1 VPTYASFHNHTD
13 YSNLKL
19 IDSINT
25 VHGLIDYAYE
35 LGLAAVAI
43 TDHDSLSGHV
53 KAIQH
58 YKNNYV
64 DSNFKLILGNE
75 IYVTKEDMS
84 QKTYEKG
91 DRFFHMILIARNKD
105 GHKQLRELSSLAWD
119 RMFVRNMMRTPTF
132 ISDLENVI
140 GKEQGN
146 IIGSTACLGGV
157 PGFAFLNMPEQEA
170 VEYIDDFLTRMNR
183 IFGEGNFFVELQPSH
198 MQDQIDFN
206 KFMLK
211 HFWGKYP
218 FWFATDTH
226 YLKKE
231 DRELH
236 AAFLNSKDGER
247 EAALFYSS
255 TYMMDLEEIYDYMSY
270 ISPEQLEEM
279 RINTLK
285 VADSCEFYDLA
296 SEQVVPKVPTHLTD
310 AMVIKAQPI
319 IEYIKKQEE
328 TAFPYLK
335 KYLRS
340 EEESDLFFIVRV
352 LNGFAKLI
360 GEPTTEY
367 LDRLEYEAEQLW
379 EVSQTIEQPISNYF
393 NTMAKMID
401 IIWEDGDSLVGISRG
416 SAAGFL
422 VNYCLGIT
430 QLDPLRQPLEMPAW
444 RFMHKDRPELPDID
458 IDCEGDK
465 RTKVFNKVR
474 EYFQSIGGDVI
485 NVCTF
490 GTEKSKSALRTA
502 ARGLGVDD
510 DTVSYI
516 VSLIPNERGADW
528 TLSQCYYGDEEHNSI
543 NAFVEEIDK
552 EPKLWEVAT
561 RIEGLITRLGIHAAG
576 VIALNNRLVEH
587 NSLMKTSKGVPVS
600 AFNLEDSEYLGGLK
614 YDFLTINALDK
625 IRTTLNLLLE
635 DNQIEWQG
643 NLRDTYNKYLL
654 PINLEYEDQTMW
666 SLAADGKIVELF
678 QFDTPVGAQAI
689 KSIRPSNIAEM
700 SIANSV
706 MRLMK
711 QPEATE
717 MPADTYV
724 KYKNNIYA
732 WYEELDKYLLTKDEV
747 DIIKPYLAP
756 LSGVADSQESV
767 MMMVMDPQIANFTV
781 TEANAL
787 RKAIAKKKRDVLDKV
802 KDLFFS
808 KGEESGT
815 SSNLLNYLW
824 DVQIGRQIGYS
835 FSTLH
840 TLGYSTIALQ
850 EMNLAYRFPTI
861 YWNTACLSVN
871 AGGFEDED
879 YTHLLDDDI
888 IEVIDAEDKR
898 SGSKMQ
904 YGKIAS
910 AISKFSEYTDIELPD
925 INEAGFGFKPNV
937 KKNSI
942 MFGLKGVARIGK
954 ELLYDIIERRPYKS
968 LADFVG
974 KMESGGRKLISKD
987 RVVNLIKAG
996 AFDKIEKKSRTEI
1009 MQNFLRK
1016 TADLK
1021 TKLTSSNINM
1031 LIEAE
1036 LFPESLGLEQRIFK
1050 FNKYISKDKING
1062 TYFVLDE
1069 IAMEFYEEVNLD
1081 INAVKQIE
1089 HEGRRLDVIK
1099 QKEWKE
1105 TYKLYFEPLKE
1116 YVSTNHDELLDLLN
1130 SHAYENEYNKYAS
1143 GNELRW
1149 ELDALNF
1156 YHSGHEL
1163 KGLKIGD
1170 LKLANVH
1177 ELRDNAVKGYWVF
1190 GGKTIPEYELSH
1202 IVGTVLDSDKVRHVI
1217 TFSTPS
1223 GVINVK
1229 LYNRQFSLYDRVIFS
1244 NDEEDKVIEEDSF
1257 LSKGTF
1263 LLITGIKRGDVFIP
1277 KVYKKDNLKP
1287 IYKINLLEDGN
1298 YELLEKH

>member
-1 VPTYASFHNHTD
+1 MPTYASFHNHTD

-25 VHGLIDYAYE
+25 VHGLIDYAHE
-35 LGLAAVAI
+35 IGLAAVAI

-58 YKNNYV
+58 YNNNYA

-75 IYVTKEDMS
+75 IYVAKEDMS

-91 DRFFHMILIARNKD
+91 DRFFHMILIARNKN

-119 RMFVRNMMRTPTF
+119 RMFIRNMMRTPTY
-132 ISDLENVI
+132 ISDLENII
-140 GKEQGN
+140 GKNQGN

-157 PGFAFLNMPEQEA
+157 PGFAFLNMPEEEA
-170 VEYIDDFLTRMNR
+170 VEYIDGFLTRMSK
-183 IFGEGNFFVELQPSH
+183 IFGQGNFYVELQPSY

-206 KFMLK
+206 NFMLK
-211 HFWGKYP
+211 YFWGKYP

-236 AAFLNSKDGER
+236 ASFLNSKDGER
-247 EAALFYSS
+247 EAEQYYSS
-255 TYMMDLEEIYDYMSY
+255 TYMMGLEEIYAYLDY
-270 ISPEQLEEM
+270 IPADKLEIM
-279 RINTLK
+279 RQNTMD
-285 VADSCEFYDLA
+285 VADSCEVYDLA
-296 SEQVVPKVPTHLTD
+296 AEQVVPKVPTIVD
-310 AMVIKAQPI
+310 DSMVKKAQPVI
-319 IEYIKKQEE
+319 DFIKQQEE
-328 TAFPYLK
+328 NAFPFLK
-335 KYLRS
+335 HYLRS
-340 EEESDLFFIVRV
+340 EEDSDIFFILRV
-352 LNGFAKLI
+352 FNGFIKLI
-360 GEPTTEY
+360 GEPTLEY
-367 LDRLEYEAEQLW
+367 IERLEYEAEQLW
-379 EVSQTIEQPISNYF
+379 EISKTIEQPISNYF
-393 NTMAKMID
+393 NTMSKMID
-401 IIWEDGDSLVGISRG
+401 IIWEDGDSLVGVSRG

-430 QLDPLRQPLEMPAW
+430 QLDPLKQSLEMPAW
-444 RFMHKDRPELPDID
+444 RFMHKERPELPDID
-458 IDCEGDK
+458 IDCEGSK

-502 ARGLGVDD
+502 ARGLSIDD

-528 TLSQCYYGDEEHNSI
+528 SLSQCYYGDEDHKPI

-552 EPKLWEVAT
+552 EPKLWQLAT

-576 VIALNNRLVEH
+576 VIALNNTLTEH
-587 NSLMKTSKGVPVS
+587 NSLMKTSKNVPVS

-635 DNQIEWQG
+635 DDVIEWQG

-654 PINLEYEDQTMW
+654 PVNLEYDDPTMW

-689 KSIRPSNIAEM
+689 KSIRPKNIAEM
-700 SIANSV
+700 SIANSL

-711 QPEATE
+711 QEDATE

-724 KYKNNIYA
+724 KYKNNNYA
-732 WYEELDKYLLTKDEV
+732 WFEELDKYLLSKEEV
-747 DIIKPYLAP
+747 DLIKPYLLP

-767 MMMVMDPQIANFTV
+767 MMMVMDSKIANFTV

-787 RKAIAKKKRDVLDKV
+787 RKAIAKKKKDVLEQV
-802 KDLFFS
+802 KELFFT
-808 KGEESGT
+808 KGQEAGT
-815 SSNLLNYLW
+815 SKNLLNYLW
-824 DVQIGRQIGYS
+824 EVQIGRQIGYS
-835 FSTLH
+835 FSVLH

-850 EMNLAYRFPTI
+850 EMNLAYKYPTI

-879 YTHLLDDDI
+879 YINLLDDDI
-888 IEVIDAEDKR
+888 IEVIEDGDKR

-910 AISKFSEYTDIELPD
+910 AISKFSEYTNIELPD

-954 ELLYDIIERRPYKS
+954 DLLYDIIAGRPYKS
-968 LADFVG
+968 LNDFIE
-974 KMESGGRKLISKD
+974 KMQSDGRKLISKD

-996 AFDKIEKKSRTEI
+996 AFDKIENKSRTEI
-1009 MQNFLRK
+1009 MKDFLYS

-1031 LIEAE
+1031 LIEAN
-1036 LFPESLGLEQRIFK
+1036 LLPDSLSLEQRVFN
-1050 FNKYISKDKING
+1050 FNKYISKHKING
-1062 TYFVLDE
+1062 TYFIIDD
-1069 IAMEFYEEVNLD
+1069 IAMEFYEEVGLD
-1081 INAVKQIE
+1081 INALKQID
-1089 HEGRRLDVIK
+1089 HEGERLDVIK
-1099 QKEWKE
+1099 QKDWKE

-1116 YVSTNHDELLDLLN
+1116 YISNHHDELLHTLN
-1130 SHAYENEYNKYAS
+1130 TQNYENEYIKYAS

-1163 KGLKIGD
+1163 ADLKIGD
-1170 LKLANVH
+1170 LELADVNKLR
-1177 ELRDNAVKGYWVF
+1177 ENAVKGYWVF

-1217 TFSTPS
+1217 TFSTPT

-1229 LYNRQFSLYDRVIFS
+1229 LYNRQFSLYDRVIFN
-1244 NDEEDKVIEEDSF
+1244 NDDDSKVIEEDSF

-1287 IYKINLLEDGN
+1287 IYQINLSPDGG

>member
-1 VPTYASFHNHTD
+1 MPTYASFHNHTD

-25 VHGLIDYAYE
+25 VSGLIDYAYE
-35 LGLAAVAI
+35 IGLAAVAI

-58 YKNNYV
+58 YKNNYA
-64 DSNFKLILGNE
+64 DSKFKLILGNE
-75 IYVTKEDMS
+75 IYVSKEGMS
-84 QKTYEKG
+84 QQTYEKG

-119 RMFVRNMMRTPTF
+119 RMFIRNMMRTPTYL
-132 ISDLENVI
+132 SDLENNI
-140 GKEQGN
+140 GKTKGN

-157 PGFAFLNMPEQEA
+157 PGFAFLNMPQDEA
-170 VEYIDDFLTRMNR
+170 VAYIDDFLSRMNN
-183 IFGEGNFFVELQPSH
+183 IFGTGNFFVELQPSN

-206 KFMLK
+206 NFMIK

-231 DRELH
+231 DQYLH
-236 AAFLNSKDGER
+236 ASFLRSKDGDR
-247 EAALFYSS
+247 EPEHFYSS
-255 TYMMDLEEIYDYMSY
+255 AYMMALEEVYEYLKY
-270 ISPEQLEEM
+270 IPADKLEEM
-279 RINTLK
+279 RANTIRI
-285 VADSCEFYDLA
+285 ADSCESYDLA
-296 SEQVVPKVPTHLTD
+296 AEQVVPKVPTVITD
-310 AMVIKAQPI
+310 EMVQQAKPMISFIKSQG
-319 IEYIKKQEE
+319 ESS
-328 TAFPYLK
+328 FPYLK
-335 KYLRS
+335 NYLRS
-340 EEESDLFFIVRV
+340 EEDADLFFILKVF
-352 LNGFAKLI
+352 NGFAKLI
-360 GEPTTEY
+360 GQPNLEY
-367 LDRLEYEAEQLW
+367 LERLEYEAEQLW
-379 EVSQTIEQPISNYF
+379 EVSQTIEQPISHYF
-393 NTMAKMID
+393 NTMSKMID
-401 IIWEDGDSLVGISRG
+401 LIWDEGDSLVGVSRG

-422 VNYCLGIT
+422 MNYCLGIT
-430 QLDPLRQPLEMPAW
+430 QLDPLRQTLEMPAW
-444 RFMHKDRPELPDID
+444 RFIHKERPELPDID

-474 EYFQSIGGDVI
+474 EYFQSIGGDLI

-502 ARGLGVDD
+502 ARGLDIDD

-528 TLSQCYYGDEEHNSI
+528 TLSQCYYGDEEHNPI

-552 EPKLWEVAT
+552 EPKLWELAT

-576 VIALNNRLVEH
+576 VIALNDKLTEH
-587 NSLMKTSKGVPVS
+587 NSLMRTSKNVPVS

-635 DNQIEWQG
+635 DDVIEWQG

-654 PINLEYEDQTMW
+654 PVNLEYKDPTMW

-689 KSIRPSNIAEM
+689 KSIRPTNIAEM

-711 QPEATE
+711 QPDATE
-717 MPADTYV
+717 MPAETYV
-724 KYKNNIYA
+724 KYKNNIHS
-732 WYEELDKYLLTKDEV
+732 WYEELDKYLLTKEEMDLL
-747 DIIKPYLAP
+747 KYYLLP

-767 MMMVMDPQIANFTV
+767 MMIVMDPQIANFTV
-781 TEANAL
+781 TEANGL
-787 RKAIAKKKRDVLDKV
+787 RKAIAKKKRDVLDQV
-802 KDLFFS
+802 KELFFT
-808 KGEESGT
+808 KGKESGA
-815 SSNLLNYLW
+815 SINLLKYLW
-824 DVQIGRQIGYS
+824 EVQIGRQIGYS

-850 EMNLAYRFPTI
+850 EMNLAYRYPTI

-879 YTHLLDDDI
+879 YTNLLDDDI
-888 IEVIDAEDKR
+888 IEVIETEDKR

-910 AISKFSEYTDIELPD
+910 AISKFSAYTTIELPD

-937 KKNSI
+937 VKNSI

-954 ELLYDIIERRPYKS
+954 DLLYDIMKYRPYSS
-968 LADFVG
+968 LNDFVN
-974 KMESGGRKLISKD
+974 KMQQDGRKLISKD

-996 AFDKIEKKSRTEI
+996 AFDRIEKKSRTEI
-1009 MQNFLRK
+1009 MRDFLLQ
-1016 TADLK
+1016 TSDLK

-1031 LIEAE
+1031 LIENGLLPDE
-1036 LFPESLGLEQRIFK
+1036 LALEERMFR
-1050 FNKYISKDKING
+1050 FNKYIAKNKINH
-1062 TYFVLDE
+1062 TYFILDD
-1069 IAMEFYEEVNLD
+1069 IAMEFYEEVGLESKL
-1081 INAVKQIE
+1081 VKTIE
-1089 HEGRRLDVIK
+1089 HEGARYQVVK
-1099 QKEWKE
+1099 QKEWKDV
-1105 TYKLYFEPLKE
+1105 YQIYFDKLKE
-1116 YVSTNHDELLDLLN
+1116 YVSDNHDVLLDNLN
-1130 SHAYENEYNKYAS
+1130 SHTYQSEYDKYAS

-1163 KGLKIGD
+1163 SQLELGD
-1170 LKLANVH
+1170 LKLADINQ
-1177 ELRDNAVKGYWVF
+1177 LRDNPVKGYWVF

-1202 IVGTVLDSDKVRHVI
+1202 IVGTVLDSDKVRHIV

-1244 NDEEDKVIEEDSF
+1244 NEEENKVIAEDSF

-1277 KVYKKDNLKP
+1277 KVYKKDYLKP
-1287 IYKINLLEDGN
+1287 IYKIDLKKDGA

>member
-1 VPTYASFHNHTD
+1 MPTYASFHNHTD

-25 VHGLIDYAYE
+25 VTGLIDYAYE
-35 LGLAAVAI
+35 IGLAAVAI

-58 YKNNYV
+58 YKNNYA
-64 DSNFKLILGNE
+64 DSDFKLILGNE
-75 IYVTKEDMS
+75 IYVSKEDMS

-91 DRFFHMILIARNKD
+91 DRFFHMILIARNKA

-119 RMFVRNMMRTPTF
+119 RMFIRNMMRTPTF
-132 ISDLENVI
+132 ISDLENII
-140 GKEQGN
+140 GNNQGN

-157 PGFAFLNMPEQEA
+157 PGFAFLNMPEEEA
-170 VEYIDDFLTRMNR
+170 VEYIDGFLTRMNK
-183 IFGEGNFFVELQPSH
+183 IFGKGNFYVELQPSY

-206 KFMLK
+206 NFMIK
-211 HFWGKYP
+211 HFWDKYP

-226 YLKKE
+226 YLRKE

-236 AAFLNSKDGER
+236 ASFLNSKDGER
-247 EAALFYSS
+247 EAAQYYSS
-255 TYMMDLEEIYDYMSY
+255 TYMMDLEELYEYLNY
-270 ISPEQLEEM
+270 IPADKLEVM
-279 RINTLK
+279 RKNTIA
-285 VADSCEFYDLA
+285 VADSCEVYDLA
-296 SEQVVPKVPTHLTD
+296 SEQVVPKVPTAIDDT
-310 AMVIKAQPI
+310 MVAKAKPVIDFLKAQG
-319 IEYIKKQEE
+319 ES
-328 TAFPYLK
+328 TFPFLK
-335 KYLRS
+335 NYLRS
-340 EEESDLFFIVRV
+340 EEDSDLFFILRV
-352 LNGFAKLI
+352 FNGFMKLI
-360 GEPTTEY
+360 GEPSLEY
-367 LDRLEYEAEQLW
+367 MDRLEYEAEQLW
-379 EVSQTIEQPISNYF
+379 EISQTIEQPISNYF

-401 IIWEDGDSLVGISRG
+401 IIWEDGDSLVGVSRG

-430 QLDPLRQPLEMPAW
+430 QLDPLKQSLEMPAW
-444 RFMHKDRPELPDID
+444 RFMHKERPELPDID
-458 IDCEGDK
+458 IDCEGSK

-502 ARGLGVDD
+502 ARGLSVDD

-528 TLSQCYYGDEEHNSI
+528 TLSQCYYGDEDHSPI
-543 NAFVEEIDK
+543 NAFVEEINK
-552 EPKLWEVAT
+552 EPKLWELAT

-576 VIALNNRLVEH
+576 VIALNDKLTEH
-587 NSLMKTSKGVPVS
+587 NSLMRTSKNVPVS
-600 AFNLEDSEYLGGLK
+600 AFNLEDSEYMGGLK

-635 DNQIEWQG
+635 DNVIEWQG

-654 PINLEYEDQTMW
+654 PVNLEYDDQTMW

-689 KSIRPSNIAEM
+689 KSIRPKNIAEM
-700 SIANSV
+700 SIANSL

-711 QPEATE
+711 QEDATE

-724 KYKNNIYA
+724 KYKNNNHA
-732 WYEELDKYLLTKDEV
+732 WFEELDKYLLSKEEV
-747 DIIKPYLAP
+747 DLIKPYLLP

-767 MMMVMDPQIANFTV
+767 MMMVMDPNIANFTV

-787 RKAIAKKKRDVLDKV
+787 RKAIAKKKKDVLDQV
-802 KDLFFS
+802 KELFFT
-808 KGEESGT
+808 KGEEAGT
-815 SSNLLNYLW
+815 SRNLLNYIW
-824 DVQIGRQIGYS
+824 EVQIGRQIGYS
-835 FSTLH
+835 FSVLH

-850 EMNLAYRFPTI
+850 EMNLAYRYPTI

-879 YTHLLDDDI
+879 YINLLDDDI
-888 IEVIDAEDKR
+888 IEVIEVEDKR

-910 AISKFSEYTDIELPD
+910 AISKFSEYTTIELPD

-954 ELLYDIIERRPYKS
+954 DLLYHIIERRPYKS
-968 LADFVG
+968 IADFIE
-974 KMESGGRKLISKD
+974 KMQQDGRKLISKD

-1009 MQNFLRK
+1009 MKDFLYS

-1031 LIEAE
+1031 LIEAN
-1036 LFPESLGLEQRIFK
+1036 LLPDDLTLEQRIFN
-1050 FNKYISKDKING
+1050 FNKYISKQKING
-1062 TYFVLDE
+1062 TYFIIDD
-1069 IAMEFYEEVNLD
+1069 IAMEFYEEVGLD

-1089 HEGRRLDVIK
+1089 HQGNRFDVIK

-1105 TYKLYFEPLKE
+1105 TYKLYFDRLKE
-1116 YVSTNHDELLDLLN
+1116 YVSTNHDQLLDDLN
-1130 SHAYENEYNKYAS
+1130 THNYQNEYVKYAS

-1163 KGLKIGD
+1163 SDLKIGD
-1170 LKLANVH
+1170 LEIADVNKLRENP
-1177 ELRDNAVKGYWVF
+1177 VKGYWVF

-1202 IVGTVLDSDKVRHVI
+1202 IIGTVLDSDKVRHVV

-1229 LYNRQFSLYDRVIFS
+1229 LYNRQFSLYDRVIFN
-1244 NDEEDKVIEEDSF
+1244 NDEENKVVEEDSF

-1263 LLITGIKRGDVFIP
+1263 LMITGIKRGDVFIP

-1287 IYKINLLEDGN
+1287 IYKIDLLEDGE
-1298 YELLEKH
+1298 YELVEKH

>member
-1 VPTYASFHNHTD
+1 MPTYASFHNHTD

-25 VHGLIDYAYE
+25 VSGLIDYAHE
-35 LGLAAVAI
+35 IGLAAVAI

-58 YKNNYV
+58 YKNNYA

-75 IYVTKEDMS
+75 IYVSKEGMS
-84 QKTYEKG
+84 QQTFEKG
-91 DRFFHMILIARNKD
+91 DRFFHMILIARNKA

-119 RMFVRNMMRTPTF
+119 RMFIRNMMRTPTF
-132 ISDLENVI
+132 ISDLENII

-157 PGFAFLNMPEQEA
+157 PGFAFLNMPEDEA
-170 VEYIDDFLTRMNR
+170 VEYIDGFLSRMNVV
-183 IFGEGNFFVELQPSH
+183 FGQGNFFVELQPSY
-198 MQDQIDFN
+198 MQDQINFN
-206 KFMLK
+206 QFMIK

-231 DRELH
+231 DQALH
-236 AAFLNSKDGER
+236 TSFLRSKDGER
-247 EAALFYSS
+247 EAEHFYSS
-255 TYMMDLEEIYDYMSY
+255 AYMMSLEEVYSYMDYIPQDKLETMRLNTLTIADGCEIYDLAA
-270 ISPEQLEEM
+270 EQ
-279 RINTLK
+279 I
-285 VADSCEFYDLA
+285 
-296 SEQVVPKVPTHLTD
+296 VPKVPTDITD
-310 AMVIKAQPI
+310 SMMTTAEPLISFIKL
-319 IEYIKKQEE
+319 QEE
-328 TAFPYLK
+328 SAFPYLK
-335 KYLRS
+335 NYLRS
-340 EEESDLFFIVRV
+340 EEDSDLFFILRV
-352 LNGFAKLI
+352 FNGFTKLI
-360 GEPTTEY
+360 GEPTIEY
-367 LDRLEYEAEQLW
+367 FNRLEYEAEQLW
-379 EVSQTIEQPISNYF
+379 EVSQTIQQPISHYF

-401 IIWEDGDSLVGISRG
+401 LIWDEGDSLVGVSRG

-422 VNYCLGIT
+422 MNYCLGIT

-444 RFMHKDRPELPDID
+444 RFIHKERPELPDID

-474 EYFQSIGGDVI
+474 EYFQSIGGDLI

-502 ARGLGVDD
+502 ARGLNVDD

-528 TLSQCYYGDEEHNSI
+528 TLSQCYYGDEERNPI
-543 NAFVEEIDK
+543 NAFVDEVNK
-552 EPKLWEVAT
+552 EPKLWELAT

-576 VIALNNRLVEH
+576 VIALNDKLTEN
-587 NSLMKTSKGVPVS
+587 NSLMRTSKNVPVS

-635 DNQIEWQG
+635 DNVIEWQG

-654 PINLEYEDQTMW
+654 PINLEYDDPAMW

-689 KSIRPSNIAEM
+689 KSIRPTNIAEM

-711 QPEATE
+711 QPDATE
-717 MPADTYV
+717 MPSETYV
-724 KYKNNIYA
+724 RYKNNNHA
-732 WYEELDKYLLTKDEV
+732 WFEELDRYLLTKEEV
-747 DIIKPYLAP
+747 DLIKTYLLP

-767 MMMVMDPQIANFTV
+767 MMMVMDPHIANFTV
-781 TEANAL
+781 TEANTL
-787 RKAIAKKKRDVLDKV
+787 RKAIAKKKKDILEEV
-802 KDLFFS
+802 KQLFFS
-808 KGEESGT
+808 KGSEAG
-815 SSNLLNYLW
+815 SSNNLLHYIW
-824 DVQIGRQIGYS
+824 EVQIGRQIGYS

-850 EMNLAYRFPTI
+850 EMNLAYCYPTI

-879 YTHLLDDDI
+879 YTNLVDDDI
-888 IEVIDAEDKR
+888 IEVIEENDKR

-910 AISKFSEYTDIELPD
+910 AISKFSSYTNIELPD

-937 KKNSI
+937 QKNSI
-942 MFGLKGVARIGK
+942 MFGLKGIARIGK
-954 ELLYDIIERRPYKS
+954 DLLYHIMEHRPYTS
-968 LADFVG
+968 LDDFIG
-974 KMESGGRKLISKD
+974 KMQIDGRKLISKD
-987 RVVNLIKAG
+987 RIVNLIKAG
-996 AFDKIEKKSRTEI
+996 AFDRIEKKSRTEI
-1009 MQNFLRK
+1009 MKEFLYA

-1021 TKLTSSNINM
+1021 TKLTSSNLNM
-1031 LIEAE
+1031 LIEADLLPRE
-1036 LFPESLGLEQRIFK
+1036 LEFEQRVYK
-1050 FNKYISKDKING
+1050 FNKYITKNKINH
-1062 TYFVLDE
+1062 TYFIVDD
-1069 IAMEFYEEVNLD
+1069 IAMEFYEEAGLD
-1081 INAVKQIE
+1081 PRLVKTIE
-1089 HEGRRLDVIK
+1089 HNGSRYEVIK
-1099 QKEWKE
+1099 QKDWKE
-1105 TYKLYFEPLKE
+1105 AYKDYFESLKE
-1116 YVSTNHDELLDLLN
+1116 YVSYNHDVLLGELN
-1130 SHAYENEYNKYAS
+1130 THAYQNEYIKYAN

-1163 KGLKIGD
+1163 SDLQIGD
-1170 LKLANVH
+1170 MRLSKI
-1177 ELRDNAVKGYWVF
+1177 EDLRDNPVKGYWVF
-1190 GGKTIPEYELSH
+1190 GGKTVPEYELSH
-1202 IVGTVLDSDKVRHVI
+1202 IVGTVLDSDKVRHVV

-1229 LYNRQFSLYDRVIFS
+1229 LYNRQFSLYDRVIF
-1244 NDEEDKVIEEDSF
+1244 NTEDEHKHVEEDSF
-1257 LSKGTF
+1257 LTKGTF
-1263 LLITGIKRGDVFIP
+1263 LLMTGIKRGDVFVP
-1277 KVYKKDNLKP
+1277 KVYKKDHIKP
-1287 IYKINLLEDGN
+1287 VYKILLQEDGS

>member
-1 VPTYASFHNHTD
+1 MPTYASFHNHTD

-25 VHGLIDYAYE
+25 VSGLIDYAHE
-35 LGLAAVAI
+35 IGLAAVAI

-58 YKNNYV
+58 YKNNYA

-75 IYVTKEDMS
+75 IYVSKEGMS
-84 QKTYEKG
+84 QQTYEKG
-91 DRFFHMILIARNKD
+91 DRFFHMILIARNKV

-119 RMFVRNMMRTPTF
+119 RMFIRNMMRTPTF
-132 ISDLENVI
+132 ISDLENII

-146 IIGSTACLGGV
+146 IVGSTACLGGV
-157 PGFAFLNMPEQEA
+157 PGFAFLNMPEDEA
-170 VEYIDDFLTRMNR
+170 VEYIDGFLSRMDVV
-183 IFGEGNFFVELQPSH
+183 FGKGNFFVELQPSY
-198 MQDQIDFN
+198 MEDQINFN
-206 KFMLK
+206 QFMIK

-231 DRELH
+231 DQALH
-236 AAFLNSKDGER
+236 TSFLRSKDGER
-247 EAALFYSS
+247 EAEHFYSS
-255 TYMMDLEEIYDYMSY
+255 AYMMSLEEVYSYMDY
-270 ISPEQLEEM
+270 ISQDKLETM
-279 RINTLK
+279 RLNTLAI
-285 VADSCEFYDLA
+285 ADSCDIYDLA
-296 SEQVVPKVPTHLTD
+296 AEQVVPKVPTVITD
-310 AMVIKAQPI
+310 SMVATAEPLISFIKS
-319 IEYIKKQEE
+319 QEE
-328 TAFPYLK
+328 SAFPYLK
-335 KYLRS
+335 NYLRS
-340 EEESDLFFIVRV
+340 EEDADLFFILRV
-352 LNGFAKLI
+352 FNGFTKLI
-360 GEPTTEY
+360 GEPTIEY
-367 LDRLEYEAEQLW
+367 FNRLEYEAEQLW
-379 EVSQTIEQPISNYF
+379 EVSQTIQQPISHYF

-401 IIWEDGDSLVGISRG
+401 LIWDEGDSLVGVSRG

-422 VNYCLGIT
+422 MNYCLGIT

-444 RFMHKDRPELPDID
+444 RFIHKERPELPDID

-474 EYFQSIGGDVI
+474 EYFQSIGGDLI

-502 ARGLGVDD
+502 ARGLNVDD

-528 TLSQCYYGDEEHNSI
+528 TLSQCYYGDEERNPI
-543 NAFVEEIDK
+543 NAFVDEVNK
-552 EPKLWEVAT
+552 EPKLWELAT

-576 VIALNNRLVEH
+576 VIALNDKLTEN
-587 NSLMKTSKGVPVS
+587 NSLMRTSKNVPVS

-635 DNQIEWQG
+635 DNVIEWQG

-654 PINLEYEDQTMW
+654 PINLEYDDPAMW

-689 KSIRPSNIAEM
+689 KSIRPTNIAEM

-711 QPEATE
+711 QPDATE
-717 MPADTYV
+717 MPSETYV
-724 KYKNNIYA
+724 RYKNNNHA
-732 WYEELDKYLLTKDEV
+732 WFEELDRYLLTKEEV
-747 DIIKPYLAP
+747 DLIKTYLLP

-767 MMMVMDPQIANFTV
+767 MMMVMDPHIANFTV

-787 RKAIAKKKRDVLDKV
+787 RKAIAKKKKDILEEV
-802 KDLFFS
+802 KQLFFS
-808 KGEESGT
+808 KGSEAG
-815 SSNLLNYLW
+815 SSNNLLHYIW
-824 DVQIGRQIGYS
+824 EVQIGRQIGYS

-850 EMNLAYRFPTI
+850 EMNLAYCYPTI

-879 YTHLLDDDI
+879 YTNLVDDDI
-888 IEVIDAEDKR
+888 IEVIEENDKR

-910 AISKFSEYTDIELPD
+910 AISKFSSYTNIELPD

-937 KKNSI
+937 QKNSI
-942 MFGLKGVARIGK
+942 MFGLKGIARIGK
-954 ELLYDIIERRPYKS
+954 DLLYHIMEHRPYTS
-968 LADFVG
+968 LDDFIG
-974 KMESGGRKLISKD
+974 KMQIDGRKLISKD
-987 RVVNLIKAG
+987 RIVNLIKAG
-996 AFDKIEKKSRTEI
+996 AFDRIEKKSRTEI
-1009 MQNFLRK
+1009 MKEFLYA

-1021 TKLTSSNINM
+1021 TKLTSSNLNM
-1031 LIEAE
+1031 LIEADLLPRE
-1036 LFPESLGLEQRIFK
+1036 LEFEQRVYK
-1050 FNKYISKDKING
+1050 FNKYITKNKINH
-1062 TYFVLDE
+1062 TYFIVDD
-1069 IAMEFYEEVNLD
+1069 IAMEFYEEAGLD
-1081 INAVKQIE
+1081 PRLVKTIE
-1089 HEGRRLDVIK
+1089 HNGSRYEVIK
-1099 QKEWKE
+1099 QKDWKE
-1105 TYKLYFEPLKE
+1105 AYKDYFESLKE
-1116 YVSTNHDELLDLLN
+1116 YVSYNHDVLLGQLN
-1130 SHAYENEYNKYAS
+1130 THAYENEYIKYAN

-1163 KGLKIGD
+1163 SDLQIGD
-1170 LKLANVH
+1170 MRLSKI
-1177 ELRDNAVKGYWVF
+1177 EDLRDNPVKGYWVF
-1190 GGKTIPEYELSH
+1190 GGKTVPEYELSH
-1202 IVGTVLDSDKVRHVI
+1202 IVGTVLDSDKVRHVV

-1229 LYNRQFSLYDRVIFS
+1229 LYNRQFSLYDRVIF
-1244 NDEEDKVIEEDSF
+1244 NTEDEHKHVEEDSF
-1257 LSKGTF
+1257 LTKGTF
-1263 LLITGIKRGDVFIP
+1263 LLMTGIKRGDVFVP
-1277 KVYKKDNLKP
+1277 KVYKKDHIKP
-1287 IYKINLLEDGN
+1287 VYKILLQEDGS

>member
-1 VPTYASFHNHTD
+1 MPTYASFHNHTD

-25 VHGLIDYAYE
+25 VSGLIDYAYE
-35 LGLAAVAI
+35 IGLAAVAI

-58 YKNNYV
+58 YNNNYA

-75 IYVTKEDMS
+75 IYVSKEGMS
-84 QKTYEKG
+84 QQTYEKG
-91 DRFFHMILIARNKD
+91 DRFFHMVLIARNKA

-119 RMFVRNMMRTPTF
+119 RMFIRNMMRTPTF
-132 ISDLENVI
+132 ISDLEEII

-146 IIGSTACLGGV
+146 IVGSTACLGGV
-157 PGFAFLNMPEQEA
+157 PGFAFLNMPEDEA
-170 VEYIDDFLTRMNR
+170 VEYIDDFLSRMTR
-183 IFGEGNFFVELQPSH
+183 IFGTGNFFVELQPSP
-198 MQDQIDFN
+198 MEDQINFN
-206 KFMLK
+206 QFMLK

-231 DRELH
+231 DQSLH
-236 AAFLNSKDGER
+236 ASFLRSKDGER
-247 EAALFYSS
+247 EAEHFYASA
-255 TYMMDLEEIYDYMSY
+255 YMMSLEEMYGYFDY
-270 ISPEQLEEM
+270 IPAEQLETM
-279 RINTLK
+279 RVNTIAI
-285 VADSCEFYDLA
+285 ADSCEIYDLA
-296 SEQVVPKVPTHLTD
+296 SEQIVPKVPIEINEDLV
-310 AMVIKAQPI
+310 AGAQLVIDF
-319 IEYIKKQEE
+319 IKQQEE
-328 TAFPYLK
+328 SSFPFLK
-335 KYLRS
+335 NYLRS
-340 EEESDLFFIVRV
+340 EEDADLFFILRAF
-352 LNGFAKLI
+352 NGFVKLI
-360 GEPTTEY
+360 GDPTLEY
-367 LDRLEYEAEQLW
+367 LHRLEYEAEQLW
-379 EVSQTIEQPISNYF
+379 EISKTIEQPISHYF
-393 NTMAKMID
+393 NTMSKMID
-401 IIWEDGDSLVGISRG
+401 LIWDEGDSLVGISRG

-422 VNYCLGIT
+422 MNYCLGIT
-430 QLDPLRQPLEMPAW
+430 QLDPLRQPLEMPPW
-444 RFMHKDRPELPDID
+444 RFMHKERPELPDID

-474 EYFQSIGGDVI
+474 EYFQSIGGDLI

-502 ARGLGVDD
+502 ARGLDVDD

-528 TLSQCYYGDEEHNSI
+528 TLSQCYYGDEERNPI
-543 NAFVEEIDK
+543 NAFVEEINK
-552 EPKLWEVAT
+552 EPKLWELAT

-576 VIALNNRLVEH
+576 VIALNDKLTEH
-587 NSLMKTSKGVPVS
+587 NSLMRTSKNVPVS

-635 DNQIEWQG
+635 DNVIEWQG

-654 PINLEYEDQTMW
+654 PVNLEYDDPTMW

-689 KSIRPSNIAEM
+689 KSIRPKNIAEM

-711 QPEATE
+711 QQDATE

-724 KYKNNIYA
+724 RFKNNNHA
-732 WYEELDKYLLTKDEV
+732 WLEELDKNLLSKEEV
-747 DIIKPYLAP
+747 DLIKPYLLP

-767 MMMVMDPQIANFTV
+767 MMMVMDPHIANFTV

-787 RKAIAKKKRDVLDKV
+787 RKAIAKKKKDVLDAV
-802 KDLFFS
+802 KQLFFS
-808 KGEESGT
+808 KGKESGT
-815 SSNLLNYLW
+815 SSNLLNYIW

-835 FSTLH
+835 FSVLH

-850 EMNLAYRFPTI
+850 EMNLAYRYPAI

-879 YTHLLDDDI
+879 YTNLLDDDI
-888 IEVIDAEDKR
+888 IEVIEAGDKR

-910 AISKFSEYTDIELPD
+910 AISKFSEYTNIELPN

-954 ELLYDIIERRPYKS
+954 ELLYDIIERRPYQS
-968 LADFVG
+968 LNDFIN
-974 KMESGGRKLISKD
+974 KMQQDGRKLISKD

-996 AFDKIEKKSRTEI
+996 AFDTIEKKSRTEI
-1009 MQNFLRK
+1009 MKEFLYN

-1031 LIEAE
+1031 LIEAN
-1036 LFPESLGLEQRIFK
+1036 LLPDSLQLEKRIFN
-1050 FNKYISKDKING
+1050 FNKYIAKQKINDS
-1062 TYFVLDE
+1062 YFIIDD
-1069 IAMEFYEEVNLD
+1069 IAMEFYEEVHLD
-1081 INAVKQIE
+1081 PSLVKTIE
-1089 HEGRRLDVIK
+1089 HKGQKYIVVK
-1099 QKEWKE
+1099 QKEWKDV
-1105 TYKLYFEPLKE
+1105 YKQYFDRLKE
-1116 YVSTNHDELLDLLN
+1116 YVSDNHDVLLSNLN
-1130 SHAYENEYNKYAS
+1130 NRSYEDEYVKYAS

-1163 KGLKIGD
+1163 SDLQIGD
-1170 LKLANVH
+1170 LELSRIQD
-1177 ELRDNAVKGYWVF
+1177 LRDNPVKGYWVF
-1190 GGKTIPEYELSH
+1190 GGKTVPEYELSH

-1229 LYNRQFSLYDRVIFS
+1229 LYNRQYALYDRVIF
-1244 NDEEDKVIEEDSF
+1244 NTEDESKNIVEDSF

-1277 KVYKKDNLKP
+1277 KVYKKDDIKP
-1287 IYKINLLEDGN
+1287 IYKIELNDDGV
-1298 YELLEKH
+1298 YQLLEKH

>member
-1 VPTYASFHNHTD
+1 MPTYASFHNHTD

-25 VHGLIDYAYE
+25 VSGLIDYAHE
-35 LGLAAVAI
+35 IGLAAVAI

-58 YKNNYV
+58 YKNNYA

-75 IYVTKEDMS
+75 IYVSKEGMS
-84 QKTYEKG
+84 QQTYEKG
-91 DRFFHMILIARNKD
+91 DRFFHMILIARNKA

-119 RMFVRNMMRTPTF
+119 RMFIRNMMRTPTF
-132 ISDLENVI
+132 ISDLENII

-146 IIGSTACLGGV
+146 IVGSTACLGGV
-157 PGFAFLNMPEQEA
+157 PGFAFLNMPEDEA
-170 VEYIDDFLTRMNR
+170 VEYIDGFLSRMDVV
-183 IFGEGNFFVELQPSH
+183 FGKGNFFVELQPSY
-198 MQDQIDFN
+198 MQDQINFN
-206 KFMLK
+206 QFMIK
-211 HFWGKYP
+211 HFWDKYP

-231 DRELH
+231 DQALH
-236 AAFLNSKDGER
+236 TSFLRSKDGER
-247 EAALFYSS
+247 EAEHFYSS
-255 TYMMDLEEIYDYMSY
+255 AYMMSLEEVYSYMDY
-270 ISPEQLEEM
+270 IPQDKLETM
-279 RINTLK
+279 RLNTLAI
-285 VADSCEFYDLA
+285 ADSCDIYDLA
-296 SEQVVPKVPTHLTD
+296 AEQVVPKVPTEIAD
-310 AMVIKAQPI
+310 GMVATAEPLISFIKS
-319 IEYIKKQEE
+319 QEE
-328 TAFPYLK
+328 SSFPYLK
-335 KYLRS
+335 NYLRS
-340 EEESDLFFIVRV
+340 EEDADLFFILRV
-352 LNGFAKLI
+352 FNGFTKLI
-360 GEPTTEY
+360 GEPTIEY
-367 LDRLEYEAEQLW
+367 FNRLEYEAEQLW
-379 EVSQTIEQPISNYF
+379 EVSQTIQQPISHYF

-401 IIWEDGDSLVGISRG
+401 LIWDEGDSLVGVSRG

-422 VNYCLGIT
+422 MNYCLGIT

-444 RFMHKDRPELPDID
+444 RFIHKERPELPDID

-474 EYFQSIGGDVI
+474 EYFQSIGGDLI

-502 ARGLGVDD
+502 ARGLDVDD

-528 TLSQCYYGDEEHNSI
+528 TLSQCYYGDEERNPI
-543 NAFVEEIDK
+543 NAFVDEVNK
-552 EPKLWEVAT
+552 EPKLWELAT

-576 VIALNNRLVEH
+576 VIALNDKLTEN
-587 NSLMKTSKGVPVS
+587 NSLMRTSKNVPVS

-635 DNQIEWQG
+635 DNVIEWQG

-654 PINLEYEDQTMW
+654 PINLEYDDPAMW

-689 KSIRPSNIAEM
+689 KSIRPTNIAEM

-711 QPEATE
+711 QPDATE
-717 MPADTYV
+717 MPSETYV
-724 KYKNNIYA
+724 RYKNNNHA
-732 WYEELDKYLLTKDEV
+732 WFEELDRYLLTKEEV
-747 DIIKPYLAP
+747 DLIKTYLLP

-767 MMMVMDPQIANFTV
+767 MMMVMDPHIANFTV

-787 RKAIAKKKRDVLDKV
+787 RKAIAKKKKDILEEV
-802 KDLFFS
+802 KQLFFS
-808 KGEESGT
+808 KGSEAG
-815 SSNLLNYLW
+815 SSNNLLHYIW
-824 DVQIGRQIGYS
+824 EVQIGRQIGYS

-850 EMNLAYRFPTI
+850 EMNLAYCYPTI

-879 YTHLLDDDI
+879 YTNLVDDDI
-888 IEVIDAEDKR
+888 IEVIEENDKR

-910 AISKFSEYTDIELPD
+910 AISKFSSYTNIELPD

-937 KKNSI
+937 QKNSI
-942 MFGLKGVARIGK
+942 MFGLKGIARIGK
-954 ELLYDIIERRPYKS
+954 DLLYHIMEHRPYSS
-968 LADFVG
+968 LDDFIE
-974 KMESGGRKLISKD
+974 KMQMDGRKLISKD
-987 RVVNLIKAG
+987 RIVNLIKAG
-996 AFDKIEKKSRTEI
+996 AFDRIEKKSRTEI
-1009 MQNFLRK
+1009 MKEFLYA

-1021 TKLTSSNINM
+1021 TKLTSSNLNM
-1031 LIEAE
+1031 LIEADLLPKE
-1036 LFPESLGLEQRIFK
+1036 LDFEQRMYK
-1050 FNKYISKDKING
+1050 FNKYITKNKINH
-1062 TYFVLDE
+1062 TYFIVDD
-1069 IAMEFYEEVNLD
+1069 IAMEFYEEARLD
-1081 INAVKQIE
+1081 PRLVKTIEHNGSRYEVVKQK
-1089 HEGRRLDVIK
+1089 D
-1099 QKEWKE
+1099 WKE
-1105 TYKLYFEPLKE
+1105 VYKDYFESLKE
-1116 YVSTNHDELLDLLN
+1116 YVSNNHDVLLDKLN
-1130 SHAYENEYNKYAS
+1130 THAYENEYIKYAS

-1163 KGLKIGD
+1163 SDLQIGD
-1170 LKLANVH
+1170 MRLSKID
-1177 ELRDNAVKGYWVF
+1177 ELRDNPVKGYWVF

-1202 IVGTVLDSDKVRHVI
+1202 IVGTVLDSDKVRHVV

-1229 LYNRQFSLYDRVIFS
+1229 LYNRQYSLYDRVIF
-1244 NDEEDKVIEEDSF
+1244 NTDDENKNVEEESF
-1257 LSKGTF
+1257 LTKGTF
-1263 LLITGIKRGDVFIP
+1263 LLLTGIKRGDVFVP
-1277 KVYKKDNLKP
+1277 KVYKKDHIKP
-1287 IYKINLLEDGN
+1287 LYKIVLQENGS

>member
-1 VPTYASFHNHTD
+1 MPTYASFHNHTD

-25 VHGLIDYAYE
+25 VPGLIDYAYE
-35 LGLAAVAI
+35 IGLAAVAI

-58 YKNNYV
+58 YKNNYA

-75 IYVTKEDMS
+75 IYVSKEGMS
-84 QKTYEKG
+84 QQTYEKG

-119 RMFVRNMMRTPTF
+119 RMFIRNMMRTPTF
-132 ISDLENVI
+132 LSDLENII
-140 GKEQGN
+140 GKTQGN

-157 PGFAFLNMPEQEA
+157 PGFAFLNMPEEEA
-170 VEYIDDFLTRMNR
+170 FEYIDDFLSRMNN
-183 IFGEGNFFVELQPSH
+183 IFGVGNFFVELQPSN

-206 KFMLK
+206 NFMIK
-211 HFWGKYP
+211 HFWDKYP

-226 YLKKE
+226 YLKRE
-231 DRELH
+231 DQSLH
-236 AAFLNSKDGER
+236 ASFLRSKDGER
-247 EAALFYSS
+247 EPEHFYSS
-255 TYMMDLEEIYDYMSY
+255 AYMMPLDEIYDYLNY
-270 ISPEQLEEM
+270 IPEDKLEVM
-279 RINTLK
+279 RANTIS

-296 SEQVVPKVPTHLTD
+296 AEQVVPKVPTPITD
-310 AMVIKAQPI
+310 DMTTRAKPLIDFIKAQG
-319 IEYIKKQEE
+319 ES
-328 TAFPYLK
+328 AFPYLK
-335 KYLRS
+335 NYLRS
-340 EEESDLFFIVRV
+340 EEDADLFFILKVF
-352 LNGFAKLI
+352 NGFTKLI
-360 GEPTTEY
+360 GGPTLEY
-367 LDRLEYEAEQLW
+367 LERLEYEAEQLW
-379 EVSQTIEQPISNYF
+379 EVSQTIGQPISHYF
-393 NTMAKMID
+393 NTMSKMID
-401 IIWEDGDSLVGISRG
+401 LIWDEGDSLVGISRG

-422 VNYCLGIT
+422 MNYCLGIT

-444 RFMHKDRPELPDID
+444 RFIHKERPELPDID

-474 EYFQSIGGDVI
+474 EYFQSIGGDLI

-502 ARGLGVDD
+502 ARGLDIDD

-528 TLSQCYYGDEEHNSI
+528 TLSQCYYGDEERNPI
-543 NAFVEEIDK
+543 NAFVEEINK
-552 EPKLWEVAT
+552 EPKLWELAT

-576 VIALNNRLVEH
+576 VIALNDKLTEH
-587 NSLMKTSKGVPVS
+587 NSLMRTSKNVPVS

-635 DNQIEWQG
+635 DNVIEWQG

-654 PINLEYEDQTMW
+654 PVNLEYDDPTMW
-666 SLAADGKIVELF
+666 HLAADGKIIELF

-689 KSIRPSNIAEM
+689 KSIRPKNIAEM

-724 KYKNNIYA
+724 KYKNNIHA
-732 WYEELDKYLLTKDEV
+732 WYDELDKNLLTKEEI
-747 DIIKPYLAP
+747 DIIKPYLTP

-787 RKAIAKKKRDVLDKV
+787 RKAIAKKKKDVLDQV
-802 KDLFFS
+802 KQLFFQ
-808 KGEESGT
+808 KGKEAG
-815 SSNLLNYLW
+815 SSINLLNYLW
-824 DVQIGRQIGYS
+824 DIQIGRQEGYS
-835 FSTLH
+835 FSVLH

-850 EMNLAYRFPTI
+850 EMNLAYKYPTI

-879 YTHLLDDDI
+879 YTNLLDDDI
-888 IEVIDAEDKR
+888 IEVIEVGDKR

-910 AISKFSEYTDIELPD
+910 AISKFSAYTKIELPD

-954 ELLYDIIERRPYKS
+954 ELLYEIFERRPYKS
-968 LADFVG
+968 LDDFID
-974 KMESGGRKLISKD
+974 KMQRDGRKLISKD

-996 AFDKIEKKSRTEI
+996 AFDKIEKKTRTEI
-1009 MQNFLRK
+1009 MKDFLYK

-1031 LIEAE
+1031 LIEGNLLSE
-1036 LFPESLGLEQRIFK
+1036 KLSLEQRIFN
-1050 FNKYISKDKING
+1050 FNKYITKQKING
-1062 TYFVLDE
+1062 TYFVIDD
-1069 IAMEFYEEVNLD
+1069 IAIEFYDEVGLDNNL
-1081 INAVKQIE
+1081 IKTIE
-1089 HEGRRLDVIK
+1089 HEGKRYEVVK
-1099 QKEWKE
+1099 QKEWKDY
-1105 TYKLYFEPLKE
+1105 YKQYFDLLKE
-1116 YVSTNHDELLDLLN
+1116 YVSDNHDVLLSNLN
-1130 SHAYENEYNKYAS
+1130 TQSYDNEYIKYAS

-1163 KGLKIGD
+1163 SDLQIGD
-1170 LKLANVH
+1170 LTLSNIAD
-1177 ELRDNAVKGYWVF
+1177 LRDNPVKGYWVF
-1190 GGKTIPEYELSH
+1190 GGKTVPEYELSH
-1202 IVGTVLDSDKVRHVI
+1202 IIGTVLDSDKVRHII

-1229 LYNRQFSLYDRVIFS
+1229 LYNRQYALYDRVIF
-1244 NDEEDKVIEEDSF
+1244 NTEDENKTIVEDSF

-1263 LLITGIKRGDVFIP
+1263 LLITGIKRGDVFVP
-1277 KVYKKDNLKP
+1277 KVYKKDDIKP
-1287 IYKINLLEDGN
+1287 IYKIDLKEDGS

>member
-1 VPTYASFHNHTD
+1 MPTYASFHNHTD

-25 VHGLIDYAYE
+25 VHGLIDYAHE
-35 LGLAAVAI
+35 IGLAAVAI

-58 YKNNYV
+58 YKNNYA
-64 DSNFKLILGNE
+64 DSNLKLILGNE
-75 IYVTKEDMS
+75 IYVSKEGMS

-91 DRFFHMILIARNKD
+91 DRFFHMILVARNKD

-119 RMFVRNMMRTPTF
+119 RMFIRNMMRTPTY
-132 ISDLENVI
+132 ISDLENII
-140 GKEQGN
+140 GKAQGN

-157 PGFAFLNMPEQEA
+157 PGFAFLNMPEDEA
-170 VEYIDDFLTRMNR
+170 VEYIDDFLSRMYN
-183 IFGEGNFFVELQPSH
+183 IFGKGNFFVELQPSN

-206 KFMLK
+206 NFMIK
-211 HFWGKYP
+211 HFWDKYP

-226 YLKKE
+226 YLQKE
-231 DRELH
+231 DQALH
-236 AAFLNSKDGER
+236 ASFLRSKDGER
-247 EAALFYSS
+247 EPEHFYSS
-255 TYMMDLEEIYDYMSY
+255 AYMMSLEEVYSYMTY
-270 ISPEQLEEM
+270 IPEDKLETM
-279 RINTLK
+279 RLNTIK
-285 VADSCEFYDLA
+285 VAESCEFYDLA
-296 SEQVVPKVPTHLTD
+296 AEQVVPKVPT
-310 AMVIKAQPI
+310 VIDDTMLEQAQPMI
-319 IEYIKKQEE
+319 DFIKQQGES
-328 TAFPYLK
+328 AFPYLK
-335 KYLRS
+335 NYLRA
-340 EEESDLFFIVRV
+340 EDDADLFFILRIF
-352 LNGFAKLI
+352 NGFTKLI
-360 GEPTTEY
+360 GEPTLEY
-367 LDRLEYEAEQLW
+367 LERLEYEAEQLW
-379 EVSQTIEQPISNYF
+379 EVSQTIEQPISHYF

-401 IIWEDGDSLVGISRG
+401 LIWEDGDSLVGVSRG
-416 SAAGFL
+416 SAAGL
-422 VNYCLGIT
+422 LMNYCLGIT

-474 EYFQSIGGDVI
+474 EYFQSIGGDLI

-502 ARGLGVDD
+502 ARGLNIDD

-528 TLSQCYYGDEEHNSI
+528 TLSQCYNGDDERQPI
-543 NAFVEEIDK
+543 KAFVDEINK
-552 EPKLWEVAT
+552 EPELWKLAT

-576 VIALNNRLVEH
+576 VIALNDNLTEH
-587 NSLMKTSKGVPVS
+587 NSLMRTSKNVPVS

-635 DNQIEWQG
+635 DDVIEWQG
-643 NLRDTYNKYLL
+643 TLRETYNKYLL
-654 PINLEYEDQTMW
+654 PVNLEYNDPTMW
-666 SLAADGKIVELF
+666 NLAADGKIVELF

-689 KSIRPSNIAEM
+689 KSIRPKNIAEM

-711 QPEATE
+711 QHDATE
-717 MPADTYV
+717 MPAETYV
-724 KYKNNIYA
+724 RYKNNIYA
-732 WYEELDKYLLTKDEV
+732 WYDELDKNLLTKEEI

-767 MMMVMDPQIANFTV
+767 MMMVMDPHIANFTV
-781 TEANAL
+781 PEANSL
-787 RKAIAKKKRDVLDKV
+787 RKAIAKKKKDVLDQV
-802 KDLFFS
+802 KELFFT
-808 KGEESGT
+808 KGQEAG
-815 SSNLLNYLW
+815 SSINLLNYIW
-824 DVQIGRQIGYS
+824 DVQIGRQEGYS
-835 FSTLH
+835 FSVLH

-850 EMNLAYRFPTI
+850 EMNLAYRYPTI

-879 YTHLLDDDI
+879 YTNLLDDDI
-888 IEVIDAEDKR
+888 IEIIEEGDKR

-925 INEAGFGFKPNV
+925 INDAGFGFKPNV
-937 KKNSI
+937 QKNSI

-954 ELLYDIIERRPYKS
+954 DLLYDIMEYRPYKS
-968 LADFVG
+968 INDFLE
-974 KMESGGRKLISKD
+974 KMQKDGRKLISKD

-1009 MQNFLRK
+1009 MKDFLYQ

-1021 TKLTSSNINM
+1021 TKLTSSNLNM
-1031 LIEAE
+1031 LIENN
-1036 LFPESLGLEQRIFK
+1036 LLPEHLELEQRMFK
-1050 FNKYISKDKING
+1050 FNKYISKSKINH
-1062 TYFVLDE
+1062 TYFILDD
-1069 IAMEFYEEVNLD
+1069 IAMEFYEEVGMDLNLLRT
-1081 INAVKQIE
+1081 IE
-1089 HEGRRLDVIK
+1089 HEGVRYEVIK
-1099 QKEWKE
+1099 QKDWKDV
-1105 TYKLYFEPLKE
+1105 YKLPFETLKE
-1116 YVSTNHDELLDLLN
+1116 YVAQHHDELLDKLN
-1130 SHAYENEYNKYAS
+1130 NQSYESEYIKYAS

-1163 KGLKIGD
+1163 ADLKIGD
-1170 LKLANVH
+1170 MELANIH
-1177 ELRDNAVKGYWVF
+1177 TLRDNPVKGYWVF
-1190 GGKTIPEYELSH
+1190 GGKTVPEYELSH
-1202 IVGTVLDSDKVRHVI
+1202 IIGTVLDTDKVRHTV

-1229 LYNRQFSLYDRVIFS
+1229 LYNRQFALYDRVIV
-1244 NDEEDKVIEEDSF
+1244 NIDGEEQTVEDASF

-1263 LLITGIKRGDVFIP
+1263 LLITGIRRGDVFIP
-1277 KVYKKDNLKP
+1277 KVYKKDSIKP
-1287 IYKINLLEDGN
+1287 IYKIDLKPDGS
-1298 YELLEKH
+1298 YELLEKN